1 MHLYTVEFESD
12 ATVITSLS
20 EEDEQEDI
28 EMIIGDDGTVFIRQ
42 FQEYKDEY
50 DVVVMNYQQL
60 MDLVSAINSPEG
72 AFKLE
77 LIDDKS
83 N

>member
-1 MHLYTVEFESD
+1 LYTVEFESD

-42 FQEYKDEY
+42 FQEYKNEY

-77 LIDDKS
+77 LIDENRS
-83 N
+83 L